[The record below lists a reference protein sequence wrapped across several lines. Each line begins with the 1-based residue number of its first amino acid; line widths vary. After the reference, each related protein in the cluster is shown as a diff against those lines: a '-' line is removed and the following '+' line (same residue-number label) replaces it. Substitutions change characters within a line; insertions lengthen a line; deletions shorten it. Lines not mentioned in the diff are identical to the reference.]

1 MDCVVPKPSEVLFLI
16 SAGLWAEIFAPRAL
30 QSFENI
36 RGEKRNANISTL
48 RGFISKS
55 AHQPAVSL
63 PPCHFLIEKEVQKSD
78 FQGSPPRSATFL

>member
-36 RGEKRNANISTL
+36 QGEKKECKYINIERFYFQICT
-48 RGFISKS
+48 
-55 AHQPAVSL
+55 PAWCVLASL
-63 PPCHFLIEKEVQKSD
+63 PFPY
-78 FQGSPPRSATFL
+78 